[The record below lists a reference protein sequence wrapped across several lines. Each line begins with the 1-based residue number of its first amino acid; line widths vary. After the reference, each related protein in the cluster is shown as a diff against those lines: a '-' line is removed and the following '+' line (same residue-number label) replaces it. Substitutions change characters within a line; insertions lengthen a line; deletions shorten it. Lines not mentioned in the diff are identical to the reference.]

1 MFSKWLGDA
10 AGVDSQ
16 DRFEPF
22 LDIHNTLLER
32 SRNPADLTH
41 QFKANYSY
49 DLPIRANH
57 GWNRL
62 LSGWITVNL
71 PGYQSLTDWQT
82 AHFGDAQ
89 APGAA
94 PEADPDGDGANNLLE
109 YLTGTDPMSDAE
121 AWKISVRLAGAT
133 VEISYRQIANRGFQV
148 EWSADLTQPGSW
160 RPLDVPGNRP
170 FFPATNS
177 TSIVT
182 DVITSTPFRLY
193 RVRVFEP

>member
-1 MFSKWLGDA
+1 MLK
-10 AGVDSQ
+10 
-16 DRFEPF
+16 R
-22 LDIHNTLLER
+22 
-32 SRNPADLTH
+32 
-41 QFKANYSY
+41 
-49 DLPIRANH
+49 
-57 GWNRL
+57 
-62 LSGWITVNL
+62 TVNCRERL
-71 PGYQSLTDWQT
+71 PHTGRSIFTWQVRY
-82 AHFGDAQ
+82 FGSTN
-89 APGAA
+89 APSAA
-94 PEADPDGDGANNLLE
+94 ATADPDADGARNFLE

-133 VEISYRQIANRGFQV
+133 VEISYPQIANRGFQV